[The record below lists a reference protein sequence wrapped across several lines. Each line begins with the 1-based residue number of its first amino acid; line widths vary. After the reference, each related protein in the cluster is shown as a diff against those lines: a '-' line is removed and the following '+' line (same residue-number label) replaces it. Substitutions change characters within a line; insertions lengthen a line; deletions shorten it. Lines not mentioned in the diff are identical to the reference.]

1 MVSLANFRGINM
13 TTQTSKSDKTVIITG
28 GNKGLGYYCA
38 KAIATL
44 DPNSHVI
51 IASRNQNQAA
61 LSVKRLIAQTGN
73 KSIEALMLDLASTT
87 SIRTFVKEFA
97 AGVGAASPKENRPPL
112 RAIVCNAGI
121 QVVTGTTY
129 TEDGFETTFAVNH
142 LGHFLLVNLLLKHLV
157 SPARV
162 VFVTS
167 GTHFP
172 NDQPNQTLS
181 MPSPEYRNA
190 KLLAFPDLAS
200 TQKEEDAYTI
210 GRRRYTT
217 SKLCN
222 ILCAYELSHRLQ
234 SQGYSTQQCPITV
247 NTFDP
252 GLMPGTGI
260 IRDYDLIKRFAW
272 TFLLPGF
279 RLFAPYVNTP
289 HKSGKDLAKLIL
301 DTELA
306 GVTGKYFVG
315 LRQVPSSEESYDQ
328 NKAVELWE
336 TSAELLKLT
345 PNETILRRCS
355 PPQASPESIAD

>member
-1 MVSLANFRGINM
+1 M

-51 IASRNQNQAA
+51 IASRNQKEAA

-73 KSIEALMLDLASTT
+73 KSIEALPLDLASTP
-87 SIRTFVKEFA
+87 SIRTFVKDFA
-97 AGVGAASPKENRPPL
+97 AGNRPPL
-112 RAIVCNAGI
+112 CAIVCNAGI

-129 TEDGFETTFAVNH
+129 TEDGFETTFGVNH
-142 LGHFLLVNLLLKHLV
+142 LGHFLLVNLLLRHLV
-157 SPARV
+157 SPARI

-172 NDQPNQTLS
+172 NSSPNQTLS

-234 SQGYSTQQCPITV
+234 FQGYSTQQHPITV

-279 RLFAPYVNTP
+279 CLFAPYVNTP
-289 HKSGKDLAKLIL
+289 NKSGKDLAKLIL
-301 DTELA
+301 DPEFA

-315 LRQVPSSEESYDQ
+315 LRQVPSSQESYDRK
-328 NKAVELWE
+328 KALELWE
-336 TSAELLKLT
+336 TSIELVNLT
-345 PNETILRRCS
+345 PNQNHGYKLMLN
-355 PPQASPESIAD
+355 

>member
-1 MVSLANFRGINM
+1 MQ
-13 TTQTSKSDKTVIITG
+13 TQTSKSDKTVIITG

-51 IASRNQNQAA
+51 IASRNQKQAA
-61 LSVKRLIAQTGN
+61 LSAKRLIAQTGN
-73 KSIEALMLDLASTT
+73 KSIEALLLDLASLT
-87 SIRTFVKEFA
+87 SIRTFVKDFA
-97 AGVGAASPKENRPPL
+97 VGKRPPL
-112 RAIVCNAGI
+112 RAIVCNAGT

-129 TEDGFETTFAVNH
+129 TQDGFETTFGVNH
-142 LGHFLLVNLLLKHLV
+142 LGHFLLVNLLLQHLV
-157 SPARV
+157 SPARIL
-162 VFVTS
+162 FVTS

-172 NDQPNQTLS
+172 NDKPNQTLS
-181 MPSPEYRNA
+181 MPSPDYRNA
-190 KLLAFPDLAS
+190 WLLAFPDLAS
-200 TQKEEDAYTI
+200 TQEEEDAYTI
-210 GRRRYTT
+210 GRQRYTT

-234 SQGYSTQQCPITV
+234 SQGYSNQQHPITV

-279 RLFAPYVNTP
+279 RLFAPYVNTTN
-289 HKSGKDLAKLIL
+289 KSGKDLAKLIL
-301 DTELA
+301 DHELA

-315 LRQVPSSEESYDQ
+315 LRQVSSSDESYDRK
-328 NKAVELWE
+328 KAVELWD
-336 TSAELLKLT
+336 TSAELVNLT
-345 PNETILRRCS
+345 PDETIL
-355 PPQASPESIAD
+355 QSPESILD

>member
-1 MVSLANFRGINM
+1 M

-51 IASRNQNQAA
+51 IASRNQKEAA

-73 KSIEALMLDLASTT
+73 KSIEALPLDLASTT
-87 SIRTFVKEFA
+87 SIRTFVKDFA
-97 AGVGAASPKENRPPL
+97 AGNRPLL

-129 TEDGFETTFAVNH
+129 TEDGFETTFGVNH
-142 LGHFLLVNLLLKHLV
+142 LGHFLLVNLLLRHLV
-157 SPARV
+157 SPARI

-172 NDQPNQTLS
+172 NSSPNQTLS

-234 SQGYSTQQCPITV
+234 FQGYSTQQHPITV

-289 HKSGKDLAKLIL
+289 NKSGKDLAKLIL
-301 DTELA
+301 DREFA

-315 LRQVPSSEESYDQ
+315 LRQVPSSQESYDRK
-328 NKAVELWE
+328 KALELWE
-336 TSAELLKLT
+336 TSIELVNLT
-345 PNETILRRCS
+345 PNQNHGYKLMLN
-355 PPQASPESIAD
+355 

>member
-1 MVSLANFRGINM
+1 M
-13 TTQTSKSDKTVIITG
+13 TTQTSKLDKTVIITG

-38 KAIATL
+38 KAIARL

-51 IASRNQNQAA
+51 IASRNQKQAA

-73 KSIEALMLDLASTT
+73 KSIEALLLDLSSTT

-97 AGVGAASPKENRPPL
+97 ADDRPPL

-129 TEDGFETTFAVNH
+129 TEDGFETTFGVNH

-157 SPARV
+157 SPARI

-172 NDQPNQTLS
+172 NEQPNQTLS

-222 ILCAYELSHRLQ
+222 ILCAYELSYRLQ
-234 SQGYSTQQCPITV
+234 SQGYSTQQYPITV

-301 DTELA
+301 DPELA
-306 GVTGKYFVG
+306 GVTGKYFVS
-315 LRQVPSSEESYDQ
+315 LRQVPSSEESYDRK
-328 NKAVELWE
+328 KAVELWD
-336 TSAELLKLT
+336 TSAELIKLT
-345 PNETILRRCS
+345 PNETILR
-355 PPQASPESIAD
+355 SPESIAD

>member
-1 MVSLANFRGINM
+1 M
-13 TTQTSKSDKTVIITG
+13 TTQTSKSNKTVIITG

-51 IASRNQNQAA
+51 IASRNQKEAA

-73 KSIEALMLDLASTT
+73 KSIEALPLDLASTR
-87 SIRTFVKEFA
+87 SIRTFVKDFV
-97 AGVGAASPKENRPPL
+97 AGDRPPL
-112 RAIVCNAGI
+112 CAIVCNAGI

-129 TEDGFETTFAVNH
+129 TEDGFETTFGVNH
-142 LGHFLLVNLLLKHLV
+142 LGHFLLVNLLLRHLV
-157 SPARV
+157 SPARI

-172 NDQPNQTLS
+172 NSSPNQTLS

-190 KLLAFPDLAS
+190 KLLAFPNLAS

-234 SQGYSTQQCPITV
+234 FQGYSTQQHPITV

-289 HKSGKDLAKLIL
+289 NKSGKDLAKLIL
-301 DTELA
+301 DPEFT

-315 LRQVPSSEESYDQ
+315 LRQVPSSQESYDRK
-328 NKAVELWE
+328 KALELWE
-336 TSAELLKLT
+336 TSIELVNLT
-345 PNETILRRCS
+345 PNQNHRCKLMLN
-355 PPQASPESIAD
+355 

>member
-1 MVSLANFRGINM
+1 M

-51 IASRNQNQAA
+51 IASRNQKEAA

-73 KSIEALMLDLASTT
+73 KSIEALPLDLASTT
-87 SIRTFVKEFA
+87 SIRTFVKDFA
-97 AGVGAASPKENRPPL
+97 AGNRPPL

-129 TEDGFETTFAVNH
+129 TEDGFETTFGVNH
-142 LGHFLLVNLLLKHLV
+142 LGHFLLVNLLLRHLV
-157 SPARV
+157 SPARI

-172 NDQPNQTLS
+172 NSSPNQTLS

-234 SQGYSTQQCPITV
+234 FQGYSTQQHLITV

-289 HKSGKDLAKLIL
+289 NKSGKDLAKLIL
-301 DTELA
+301 DREFA

-315 LRQVPSSEESYDQ
+315 LRQVPSSQESYDRK
-328 NKAVELWE
+328 KALELWE
-336 TSAELLKLT
+336 TSIELVNLT
-345 PNETILRRCS
+345 PNQNHGYKLMLN
-355 PPQASPESIAD
+355 

>member
-1 MVSLANFRGINM
+1 M
-13 TTQTSKSDKTVIITG
+13 TTKTSKSDKTVIITG

-44 DPNSHVI
+44 DPNCHVI
-51 IASRNQNQAA
+51 IASRNQKQAT
-61 LSVKRLIAQTGN
+61 LSVKQLIAQTGN
-73 KSIEALMLDLASTT
+73 KSIEALLLDLASTA
-87 SIRTFVKEFA
+87 SIRTFVKDFTT
-97 AGVGAASPKENRPPL
+97 SDRPPL

-129 TEDGFETTFAVNH
+129 TEDGFETTFGVNH

-157 SPARV
+157 SPARI

-172 NDQPNQTLS
+172 NVRPNQTLS

-234 SQGYSTQQCPITV
+234 SQGYSTQQHPITV

-272 TFLLPGF
+272 TFLLPGL
-279 RLFAPYVNTP
+279 RLFASYVKTSSQ
-289 HKSGKDLAKLIL
+289 SGKDLAKLIL
-301 DTELA
+301 DPELA
-306 GVTGKYFVG
+306 EVTGKYFVG
-315 LRQVPSSEESYDQ
+315 LRQVPSSEESYDRK
-328 NKAVELWE
+328 KAVELWE
-336 TSAELLKLT
+336 TSAELINLT
-345 PNETILRRCS
+345 PNETILRRHHS
-355 PPQASPESIAD
+355 NL